1 MDVISVGIGEY
12 IVAKNACLL
21 ESISLGSCVGIALH
35 DPVTKVSGLAHI
47 MLPDSA
53 LSRSSQAPS
62 PKFADVAVA
71 KMLEEMTRLGA
82 VRAKITAKIAGGAC
96 MFQSAVPDPSM
107 NIGDRNIE
115 AVKKLLENAKIFLVA
130 EDTGKNYGR
139 TIVFDTTS
147 GKLTIKSA
155 KIGTKEI

>member
-1 MDVISVGIGEY
+1 
-12 IVAKNACLL
+12 
-21 ESISLGSCVGIALH
+21 
-35 DPVTKVSGLAHI
+35 
-47 MLPDSA
+47 
-53 LSRSSQAPS
+53 
-62 PKFADVAVA
+62 
-71 KMLEEMTRLGA
+71 
-82 VRAKITAKIAGGAC
+82 